1 MCRECKK
8 RLKENKFKKW
18 DSIKS
23 RNLSQSMEVT
33 KKRNKK
39 DV

>member
-8 RLKENKFKKW
+8 LLKENKFKKW
-18 DSIKS
+18 DSNQS
-23 RNLSQSMEVT
+23 RSLSQSMEVT

-39 DV
+39 DM

>member
-1 MCRECKK
+1 MCRKCKK

-23 RNLSQSMEVT
+23 RSLSQSMEVT

-39 DV
+39 DM

>member
-23 RNLSQSMEVT
+23 RSLSKSMEVT

-39 DV
+39 DM

>member
-8 RLKENKFKKW
+8 RLKENKFKKL

-23 RNLSQSMEVT
+23 RSLSQSMEVT

-39 DV
+39 YM

>member
-1 MCRECKK
+1 MCRKCKK
-8 RLKENKFKKW
+8 LLKEDKFKKW

-23 RNLSQSMEVT
+23 RSLSQSMEVT

-39 DV
+39 DM

>member
-1 MCRECKK
+1 MCIECKK

-18 DSIKS
+18 DSTKS
-23 RNLSQSMEVT
+23 RSLSQSMEVT

-39 DV
+39 DM

>member
-1 MCRECKK
+1 MCRKCKK
-8 RLKENKFKKW
+8 LLKEPKFKKW

-23 RNLSQSMEVT
+23 RSLSQSMEVT

-39 DV
+39 DM